1 MSLISVVKE
10 ITSIRKFF
18 ETRGSDSDPTALQQ
32 SFADSIIHKIG
43 LMKDFGAMDAA
54 KINEALSDE
63 PVGPQTARIRAHV
76 EELVSKSLKK
86 SMQAPSTA
94 ATKAQTPKS
103 NQFLKYWWRYLT
115 ETELAF
121 LSEQSK
127 SFNGKMALLVERA
140 MKIGCHSGDEQ
151 TKKWMMALL
160 VRLHYTELPSAQTLY
175 DKIQDL
181 KRACQ
186 SEFKMLYAEFLD
198 EYPEQAEELPKA
210 IFTAA
215 YADEAPHPIELSG
228 INAIAEAI
236 PLRKNSK
243 LLKKHKTP
251 MAERLDAE
259 KALRDSAKTDDHN
272 FRAGT
277 AADASVKAE
286 PLVKA
291 EPREVKMEVCSS
303 DEDEAVIRAAYEL
316 KIARIRA
323 KREMPTSPSA
333 SGSAVSV
340 SRTADGGFCLSTKAK
355 TESSSP
361 IKQEDVKPETEVKH
375 EAEKPSAAATAETP
389 SLEDLDPYTQAALNS
404 LRKRNVVK
412 KMEAEAAKAQKTA
425 PSEAPKTGS
434 SNATKTGS
442 SKAPKTGSSKAPKKT
457 PAAAGKKRPAAAK
470 TTVEKQVIIKHE
482 SKPAASAKPAAKRG
496 SAAVKLECPKV
507 KPSMP
512 SLPKDGSNP
521 KPVNYWGGII
531 YTARAA
537 KKFRALKVKGD
548 TYTEASAS
556 WGGDKPSKASWD
568 KCLIAIKDHH
578 SGK

>member
-32 SFADSIIHKIG
+32 SFADSVIHKIG

-94 ATKAQTPKS
+94 ATKAQSPRS
-103 NQFLKYWWRYLT
+103 SQFLKYWWRYLT

-121 LSEQSK
+121 LNDQNK
-127 SFNGKMALLVERA
+127 SFNSKMTLLVERA

-160 VRLHYTELPSAQTLY
+160 VRLHYTELPSAQALY

-210 IFTAA
+210 IFAAA

-228 INAIAEAI
+228 ISAIAEAI

-259 KALRDSAKTDDHN
+259 KALRDAAKTDDHS

-277 AADASVKAE
+277 AADASIKAE
-286 PLVKA
+286 PRVKA
-291 EPREVKMEVCSS
+291 EPREVKMEACSS
-303 DEDEAVIRAAYEL
+303 DEDEAVIRATYEL

-323 KREMPTSPSA
+323 KRERPTSPSA

-355 TESSSP
+355 TESCSP
-361 IKQEDVKPETEVKH
+361 IKQDDVKPETEVKH
-375 EAEKPSAAATAETP
+375 EAEKPSAAATDETP
-389 SLEDLDPYTQAALNS
+389 SLDDLDPYTQAAINS
-404 LRKRNVVK
+404 LQKRNVVK
-412 KMEAEAAKAQKTA
+412 KKEADAAKAQKTA
-425 PSEAPKTGS
+425 PSEAP
-434 SNATKTGS
+434 KTGS

-457 PAAAGKKRPAAAK
+457 PAAASKKRPAAAK
-470 TTVEKQVIIKHE
+470 TTVKKQVVINHA
-482 SKPAASAKPAAKRG
+482 KPAASANTAKPAAKRG
-496 SAAVKLECPKV
+496 SADVKLECPKV
-507 KPSMP
+507 KPGMP

-521 KPVNYWGGII
+521 KPVQYWGGII

-556 WGGDKPSKASWD
+556 WGSDKPSKASWD
-568 KCLIAIKDHH
+568 KCVSAIKNHY